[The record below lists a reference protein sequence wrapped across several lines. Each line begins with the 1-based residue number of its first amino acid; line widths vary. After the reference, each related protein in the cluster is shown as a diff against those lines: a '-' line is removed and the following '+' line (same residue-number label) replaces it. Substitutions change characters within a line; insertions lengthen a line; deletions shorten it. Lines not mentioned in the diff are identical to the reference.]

1 MRRQRSISFYAET
14 ENEYIEEYNK
24 SKSISERRRCRS
36 RSYAHDNDEGSDEQN
51 DNKRRYKKK
60 FFQSL
65 DDLELD
71 QLGVNS
77 TFQIA
82 NIENE
87 EPEENENGLIQKIK
101 NINLSFKENNNNSFF
116 TNLAPLTKNII
127 GTYGAKV
134 NKKVGFERTRSDG
147 YDLNDFVSTDIIDSL
162 KKDKEKLEE
171 KNKKN
176 EKEDNDKKNE
186 DDNNDNEYF
195 DLLGVGACSHHMN
208 YSEVKNQNADLNII
222 KKERNNSI
230 IENIYSNEEN
240 NYISFLDNLNI
251 NELNKSNNKEFDNEY
266 DNDNDYIPNKYNNK
280 DYNNNYKIEDNLE
293 QNSPNKDNNLNNN
306 NLSYNINNFES
317 TNNKTD
323 TDNDKNNINN
333 DKNEDKKM
341 RRYTFDINTFIPDNN
356 YAKEGEENDN
366 QNPIQNK
373 TLQNYISKNE
383 FLSKNIDYVDEHLKF
398 LITGSDIKTKHL
410 FLNQL
415 LNEKYNYEDSNYEQ
429 FNILKKVIKLL
440 GDYIKLELYEEDCS
454 LCYSHMLKTYIDVS
468 DGVILIINMDI
479 PSSAQYIYNIIEK
492 LKYKINKD
500 KRHFN
505 TILLCFEIICID
517 IDKKDLKEEDINKS
531 ETKSNDNINKSKEI
545 INNIIKDFELKPNYI
560 NFYLNNKEEY
570 LKNEKFELAINK
582 FLSLAYLKKERKRK
596 IYKKKNNKKH
606 KRGITGL

>member
-1 MRRQRSISFYAET
+1 MIMM
-14 ENEYIEEYNK
+14 K
-24 SKSISERRRCRS
+24 VLMSKMTTNVDI
-36 RSYAHDNDEGSDEQN
+36 
-51 DNKRRYKKK
+51 KKK

-101 NINLSFKENNNNSFF
+101 NINLSFKENNNSSFF

-127 GTYGAKV
+127 GTYGSKV
-134 NKKVGFERTRSDG
+134 KKKVGLERTKSDG
-147 YDLNDFVSTDIIDSL
+147 YDLNDFLSTDIINSL
-162 KKDKEKLEE
+162 KKDKKTLEKKNNNNEEEE
-171 KNKKN
+171 K
-176 EKEDNDKKNE
+176 EY
-186 DDNNDNEYF
+186 DDNNENEYIN
-195 DLLGVGACSHHMN
+195 LLGVGPCTYQSK
-208 YSEVKNQNADLNII
+208 YSGEKNQNEDSNII
-222 KKERNNSI
+222 KRERNNSI
-230 IENIYSNEEN
+230 IENIYNNEEN
-240 NYISFLDNLNI
+240 NCISFLDNLNI
-251 NELNKSNNKEFDNEY
+251 NELNKSNSKLFDNE
-266 DNDNDYIPNKYNNK
+266 NDNDYDYSPNKYNNN
-280 DYNNNYKIEDNLE
+280 DYNNYKIEDNLE
-293 QNSPNKDNNLNNN
+293 KNSPNKDNNLNNN
-306 NLSYNINNFES
+306 NLSYDINNFEN
-317 TNNKTD
+317 TNNKSD
-323 TDNDKNNINN
+323 NDNDKNSVNN

-341 RRYTFDINTFIPDNN
+341 RRYTFDINTFIPNNN

-366 QNPIQNK
+366 QNSIQNK

-415 LNEKYNYEDSNYEQ
+415 LNEKSNYEDSNYEQ

-479 PSSAQYIYNIIEK
+479 PSSAQYIYDIIDK

-517 IDKKDLKEEDINKS
+517 IDKKDLKEEDINKL
-531 ETKSNDNINKSKEI
+531 ETKNNDNINKSKEI
-545 INNIIKDFELKPNYI
+545 INNIIKDFELKPSYI
-560 NFYLNNKEEY
+560 NFYLNNKEDY

-596 IYKKKNNKKH
+596 IYKKKNSKKH